1 VRATSPRRPVAI
13 LIGTRPE
20 AIKLAPV
27 IRAFEEAGAPASVFL
42 TGQHVQMVE
51 PVLADLRIA
60 PVENLNVMKPGQSLG
75 DLSAR
80 LLSGLQSLFLRH
92 RPGAVVVQGDTT
104 TVAMG
109 ALSGFY
115 LGIPIAHVEAGLRTG
130 DSRNPFPEEA
140 NRRLVACLASLH
152 FAPTERARQNLLREN
167 IPDARIRV
175 VGNTVIDALFHSRS
189 HLLPSL
195 PPEPRIDAILASG
208 RPLVLVT
215 AHRRES
221 LGADL
226 VSLCHGIRDLATAFG
241 DAIVVFPV
249 HLNPGVQSV
258 VRQHL
263 GAVPNVRLLDPLP
276 YLRFVQLLLATKL
289 VITDSGGVQEE
300 AAALGIPFLV
310 ARWTTERP
318 EGVEAG
324 VGELVGPDAGRL
336 LEATHRLL
344 TDEAEYRRRAVPT
357 RAFGDGSAAEQIAR
371 AVIAELQGGIEPA
384 VKALPVGTCCE

>member
-1 VRATSPRRPVAI
+1 MTTTPRRPVAV

-27 IRAFEEAGAPASVFL
+27 IRALAKAGAPPSVFL
-42 TGQHVQMVE
+42 TGQHVQLLE

-60 PVENLNVMKPGQSLG
+60 PVENLSLMEPGQSLA

-80 LLSGLQSLFLRH
+80 LLSGIQSLFARH
-92 RPGAVVVQGDTT
+92 RPRAVIVQGDTT

-109 ALSGFY
+109 ALSAFY
-115 LGIPIAHVEAGLRTG
+115 LGIPVAHVEAGLRTG
-130 DSRNPFPEEA
+130 DSRNPFPEET

-152 FAPTERARQNLLREN
+152 FAPTERARRNLLREN
-167 IPDARIRV
+167 VPDARIRV
-175 VGNTVIDALFHSRS
+175 VGNTVVDALVHARG

-195 PPEPRIDAILASG
+195 PPDPRIEAILG
-208 RPLVLVT
+208 KRRPLVLVT

-221 LGADL
+221 FGADL
-226 VSLCHGIRDLATAFG
+226 ASLCRGIRDIAGAFR

-249 HLNPGVQSV
+249 HLNPDVQSV
-258 VRQHL
+258 VRARL
-263 GAVPNVRLLDPLP
+263 GGVPNIHLLDPLP
-276 YLRFVQLLLATKL
+276 YLRFLQLLLEARL

-310 ARWTTERP
+310 ARRTTERP

-324 VGELVGPDAGRL
+324 VGELVGPDAGPIFAAAR
-336 LEATHRLL
+336 RLL
-344 TDEAEYRRRAVPT
+344 TDEAEHRRRAVPT
-357 RAFGDGSAAEQIAR
+357 RAFGDGSTGERIAR
-371 AVIAELQGGIEPA
+371 SVIEDLVGDTEPFILRTVA
-384 VKALPVGTCCE
+384 S